1 MGHPSNSF
9 PYPFLTRHAFLLR
22 LPFLFGNTVL
32 NNHLLQRDIQLNA
45 SLTPCYH
52 CIVYYAF
59 ATRLLTSSFFPC
71 SVTLYCIIILNY
83 GTPRLP
89 QSFPYPLLTLQS
101 LPYTCP
107 NLPLFCIYLF
117 FFFYVSGSSAGRLS
131 WGSVWYSAPARH
143 SAGKCS

>member
-83 GTPRLP
+83 GTPT
-89 QSFPYPLLTLQS
+89 SK
-101 LPYTCP
+101 
-107 NLPLFCIYLF
+107 LPLPLVNTAEPTVYMSKPTSLLHLF
-117 FFFYVSGSSAGRLS
+117 IFFFYVSGSSAGRLS